1 MYRLKVNGSE
11 YTVPKENIG
20 LLAFIQA
27 QDRGMTINP
36 NDKDMAI
43 AFLKGIGFE
52 VEEMKDENG
61 RK

>member
-1 MYRLKVNGSE
+1 MYKLKIKDSE
-11 YTVPKENIG
+11 YTIPKENIG

-27 QDRGMTINP
+27 QDGGMTINP

-52 VEEMKDENG
+52 VEGNEK
-61 RK
+61 

>member
-1 MYRLKVNGSE
+1 MYKLKINGSE
-11 YTVPKENIG
+11 YTIPKENIG

-27 QDRGMTINP
+27 QDRGVTIDP

-52 VEEMKDENG
+52 MEEVEK
-61 RK
+61 

>member
-1 MYRLKVNGSE
+1 MYKLKIKGNE
-11 YTVPKENIG
+11 YTIPKENIG
-20 LLAFIQA
+20 LLAFTQA

-52 VEEMKDENG
+52 VEEVEK
-61 RK
+61 

>member
-1 MYRLKVNGSE
+1 MYKLKVKGSE
-11 YTVPKENIG
+11 YTIPKENIG

-43 AFLKGIGFE
+43 AFLRGIGFE
-52 VEEMKDENG
+52 VEDDE
-61 RK
+61 K